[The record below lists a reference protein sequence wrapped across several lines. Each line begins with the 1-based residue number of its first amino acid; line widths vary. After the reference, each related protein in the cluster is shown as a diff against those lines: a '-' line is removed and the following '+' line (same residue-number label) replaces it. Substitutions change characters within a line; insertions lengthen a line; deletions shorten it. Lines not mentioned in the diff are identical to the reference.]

1 MTERIAFLC
10 PGQGAQHVGM
20 GTDLIA
26 EFPQVGEVFA
36 EADDVLGFSL
46 TNLCAEGPEDELMQ
60 TENAQPAL
68 LAMSVAIARTLEAEA
83 GLVPTIA
90 AGHSLGEWSALVVAG
105 GLELAD
111 ALRAVRQ
118 RGLFM
123 REAVPRGE
131 GGMSA
136 VLGVEPEVA
145 SQLCSEATRGSDSLV
160 GPANWNGGG
169 QVVVAGHVAALDR
182 LEAAARDAKKR
193 ATRLKVSQPFHSPLM
208 QPARESLE
216 GVLAALDFQ
225 PMRLPVVANVTAENI
240 TDQNLWPE
248 LLAEQVTAA
257 VRWEECAISIS
268 EQADRAIEVGPGR
281 VLCGLMRRI
290 ARGYACKPTG
300 SAEAIRSLLEGESEG
315 TGDE

>member
-1 MTERIAFLC
+1 MAETIAFLC

-20 GTDLIA
+20 GADLIS
-26 EFPQVGEVFA
+26 EFSAAREVFA
-36 EADDVLGFSL
+36 EADEVLGFSL
-46 TNLCAEGPEDELMQ
+46 SGLCAGGPDEELMQ

-68 LAMSVAIARTLEAEA
+68 LAMSVAVARTLQAEA
-83 GLVPTIA
+83 GIQPVLA

-105 GLELAD
+105 SLELAD
-111 ALRAVRQ
+111 ALCAVRQ

-123 REAVPRGE
+123 REAVPRGQ

-136 VLGVEPEVA
+136 LLGVEPEQVA
-145 SQLCSEATRGSDSLV
+145 EFCSAATLGPDSFV

-169 QVVVAGHVAALDR
+169 QVVVAGHVAALER
-182 LEAAARDAKKR
+182 LEAAALAAKRR

-208 QPARESLE
+208 QPARERLAE
-216 GVLAALDFQ
+216 VLDELAFR

-240 TDQNLWPE
+240 TDEKMWPG

-257 VRWEECAISIS
+257 VRWEECATSVS
-268 EQADRAIEVGPGR
+268 NQAGRAIEVGPGR
-281 VLCGLMRRI
+281 VLSGLMRRI

-300 SAEAIRSLLEGESEG
+300 NVEGVRTILDEESG
-315 TGDE
+315 GARDE

>member
-1 MTERIAFLC
+1 MAETIAFLC
-10 PGQGAQHVGM
+10 PGQGAQNVGM
-20 GTDLIA
+20 GADLIA
-26 EFPQVGEVFA
+26 EFAPAREVFA

-46 TNLCAEGPEDELMQ
+46 SALCAEGPDETLMQ

-68 LAMSVAIARTLEAEA
+68 LAMSVAVARILQVEG
-83 GLVPTIA
+83 GLTPTVA

-105 GLELAD
+105 SLGLAD

-123 REAVPRGE
+123 REAVPRGQ

-136 VLGVEPEVA
+136 LLGVSPEEVA
-145 SQLCSEATRGSDSLV
+145 AVCAASTLGPDSFV

-182 LEAAARDAKKR
+182 LEAAAREGKKR

-208 QPARESLE
+208 APARERLE
-216 GVLAALDFQ
+216 EVLADLDFQ
-225 PMRLPVVANVTAENI
+225 PMQIPVVANVTAANI
-240 TDQNLWPE
+240 TDEKMWPG

-257 VRWEECAISIS
+257 VRWEECATSVS
-268 EQADRAIEVGPGR
+268 EQAECAIEVGSGR
-281 VLCGLMRRI
+281 VLSGLMRRI
-290 ARGYACKPTG
+290 ARGYPCRPTG
-300 SAEAIRSLLEGESEG
+300 NVDGVRAILDDQAGG
-315 TGDE
+315 ATDE

>member
-1 MTERIAFLC
+1 MAEEIAFLC

-20 GTDLIA
+20 GADLIA

-46 TNLCAEGPEDELMQ
+46 SNLCAEGPEDELMQ

-68 LAMSVAIARTLEAEA
+68 LSMSVAIARTLETEA

-105 GLELAD
+105 SLELAD

-145 SQLCSEATRGSDSLV
+145 SQLCSEATLGSASFV

-216 GVLAALDFQ
+216 GVLATLDFH

-240 TDQNLWPE
+240 TDENLWPA

-257 VRWEECAISIS
+257 VRWEECATSIS
-268 EQADRAIEVGPGR
+268 KQADRAIEVGPGR

-290 ARGYACKPTG
+290 ARGYTCQPTG
-300 SAEAIRSLLEGESEG
+300 NAEAIRSLLESESEG
-315 TGDE
+315 AGDE